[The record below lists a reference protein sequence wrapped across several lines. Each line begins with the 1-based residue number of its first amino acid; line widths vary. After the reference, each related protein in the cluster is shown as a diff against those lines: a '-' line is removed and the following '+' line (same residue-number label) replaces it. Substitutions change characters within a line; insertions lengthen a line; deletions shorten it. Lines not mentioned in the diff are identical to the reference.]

1 MCQWAPTS
9 TGSSF
14 ILSLYLGMHGYLLHN
29 IGVLLYPWD
38 FHFKTLCCYLKPWKK
53 ENDCTPT
60 LQRQQELYFCCFQ
73 REHVRGGSRG
83 NMCTGNWIFGFS
95 SPLFCWEQWYK
106 PVTVWIHVVHTKC
119 SFYIQIVYIH
129 FTFSIQWLVLT
140 SNSIP
145 SNPELLHSIPSIP
158 ELFSECE
165 VGLVAARQIYSPF
178 PILRQDSFSVPRVI
192 INTAYLTE
200 EFLKK
205 TCYLLHSPI

>member
-9 TGSSF
+9 TASSF

-38 FHFKTLCCYLKPWKK
+38 FHFKTLCCYLNHGKRKTIAP
-53 ENDCTPT
+53 PP
-60 LQRQQELYFCCFQ
+60 F
-73 REHVRGGSRG
+73 RGNGSFISVASRG

-106 PVTVWIHVVHTKC
+106 SVTVWIHVVHTKC

-165 VGLVAARQIYSPF
+165 VGLVAVRQIYSPF